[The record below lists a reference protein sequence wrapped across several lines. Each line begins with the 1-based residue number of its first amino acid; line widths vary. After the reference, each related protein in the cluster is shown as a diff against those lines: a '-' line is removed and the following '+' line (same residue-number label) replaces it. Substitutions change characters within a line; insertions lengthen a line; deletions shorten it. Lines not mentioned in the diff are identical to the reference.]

1 MLASR
6 FLAPLCALLA
16 GLALAFTPQVAAA
29 KGQSPAQVTAPPA
42 VTVINGNPLQ
52 IHVGDDASFQVFNS
66 DVPGSGQVY
75 PTDAT
80 DTADMGW
87 FVDAGGTLFAPNFD
101 EHPAGS
107 ATSGIGTYTPF
118 TPGTLSGVSG
128 SGSAADPFRVTVT
141 GTLAGSGL
149 GATLQVSYVNGD
161 NYFTKVFTLSNSG
174 SAAAPVKIFLGAD
187 IYLASSDAGVPFRE
201 PNSGSPGG
209 QDCGS
214 PPTYTILLIPQSA
227 PDAWSARGYSTVW
240 SEIGARQLSS
250 SADAGCLDNGAG
262 LQWNR
267 TVPAGGAV
275 SVQAATSFGE
285 IPAITQFVVSNVNPS
300 SGSPGSNVDVTITGI
315 GFIDGTTFDFG
326 AGISV
331 TNLVLVDTSTATATL
346 VIDASAIPGPRD
358 VVGTQGS
365 GGDTGGALTSTLVN
379 GFTVLGG
386 PPPPGG
392 GSTVSAPT
400 LGTWGLIALLLAML
414 VVGMRARPHRKG

>member
-16 GLALAFTPQVAAA
+16 GLALACTPQVATA
-29 KGQSPAQVTAPPA
+29 KGQSPAHVTAPPV
-42 VTVINGNPLQ
+42 VTVINGTPLQ

-75 PTDAT
+75 PTDST

-87 FVDAGGTLFAPNFD
+87 FVDAGGTLYAPNFA
-101 EHPAGS
+101 EHGTT
-107 ATSGIGTYTPF
+107 ATGGIGVYTPF
-118 TPGTLSGVSG
+118 TPLSLSGVSG

-141 GTLAGSGL
+141 GALPGSGL
-149 GATLQVSYVNGD
+149 TASLRVSYVNGD
-161 NYFTKVFTLSNSG
+161 NYFTKEFTLANTSG
-174 SAAAPVKIFLGAD
+174 ATQDVKIFLGAD
-187 IYLASSDAGVPFRE
+187 IYLASSDSGVPFRE

-227 PDAWSARGYSTVW
+227 PDAWSARRYSTVW

-250 SADAGCLDNGAG
+250 TMEAGCLDNGAG

-267 TVPAGGAV
+267 TIATEGLVT
-275 SVQAATSFGE
+275 VQAATSFGE
-285 IPAITQFVVSNVNPS
+285 IPAITQFVVSAVNPNQ
-300 SGSPGSNVDVTITGI
+300 GSPGSNVDVTISGI

-326 AGISV
+326 AGITV

-346 VIDASAIPGPRD
+346 VIDGAAVPGPRD
-358 VVGTQGS
+358 VVGTQGT
-365 GGDTGGALTSTLVN
+365 GGGEGGALTSTLVN

-386 PPPPGG
+386 TPPPGG
-392 GSTVSAPT
+392 GTVSAPT
-400 LGTWGLIALLLAML
+400 LGTWSLIALLLAML